1 MHINAASVK
10 LVHHLERGGTGVPL
24 LFTIRQ
30 GSISPS
36 VSALMSPFSHLIP
49 AQISLIASPS
59 ISLSLLALFTQLRSR
74 VRSLP
79 LQPVIK
85 HSSNTLQI
93 QIRAVFPTRGASGD
107 KFRLLLLEASGD

>member
-49 AQISLIASPS
+49 AQISLIASLTPLS
-59 ISLSLLALFTQLRSR
+59 LSFCSSLSLS
-74 VRSLP
+74 VSM
-79 LQPVIK
+79 
-85 HSSNTLQI
+85 
-93 QIRAVFPTRGASGD
+93 
-107 KFRLLLLEASGD
+107 